1 MTGSW
6 VGSTVVWPGFNMEL
20 VKTIC
25 PLVFLAT
32 GGDEDDEWGDVI
44 KFCDLIAG
52 GATDDAG
59 QLLVTMAIFEGDRQT
74 GLLTELV

>member
-1 MTGSW
+1 M
-6 VGSTVVWPGFNMEL
+6 GSTVVWPGFNIEL

-52 GATDDAG
+52 GATDVATTDDAG